1 MGQETLSP
9 GKLQGCLRR
18 GVQPQQLPGSQAAAA
33 AGGGPG
39 LVLWA
44 GRVGAVGQGPTAALG
59 QASRTQLER
68 PPLVPAS
75 CSDLEYSCFECSV
88 TRWLRHTGDPCASP
102 GPAPLLGSRDKGPT
116 RLCPPELRGHKPW
129 QCHTGPW
136 KAEKRQKVA
145 RGSIR
150 AGASVQF
157 RLSLQR
163 ASRGQAGERKRGA
176 LGRRRGCNR
185 SGGEASLS
193 SGSKPGQPLLPH
205 SRA

>member
-1 MGQETLSP
+1 M
-9 GKLQGCLRR
+9 
-18 GVQPQQLPGSQAAAA
+18 
-33 AGGGPG
+33 
-39 LVLWA
+39 
-44 GRVGAVGQGPTAALG
+44 GAVGQGPTAALC

-88 TRWLRHTGDPCASP
+88 TRWLRHSGDPRASP
-102 GPAPLLGSRDKGPT
+102 GPASLLGSRDKGPT
-116 RLCPPELRGHKPW
+116 QGSVPQSSEATSCGSATQGLRRRRRGRRWPE
-129 QCHTGPW
+129 
-136 KAEKRQKVA
+136 VA
-145 RGSIR
+145 SGLVQ
-150 AGASVQF
+150 GVQF

-185 SGGEASLS
+185 SGEASLS
-193 SGSKPGQPLLPH
+193 CGSKPGQPLLPH